1 MNHSN
6 HFLGPAR
13 IDVPSSLL
21 NVRPHWNSVAIADG
35 GILSKAKLKHII
47 DRADIKS
54 WRLLMSAFQ
63 SVYSQLEKGLASEGV
78 SVSRFQ
84 VLFYLYFEPR
94 MKASELSRKLLV
106 TRSNMSM
113 FLRRMETDG
122 LILFDLPSGQKRPE
136 VLLTPKGIKFFES
149 IFPTHATR
157 VGSLVKPFGS
167 QTIRDLEEL
176 QHRVSRRNLK

>member
-1 MNHSN
+1 
-6 HFLGPAR
+6 
-13 IDVPSSLL
+13 L
-21 NVRPHWNSVAIADG
+21 NVGTHRNSINTADG
-35 GILSKAKLKHII
+35 GILSKAKLKQII

-63 SVYSQLEKGLASEGV
+63 SVYSQLEKGLANEGV

-113 FLRRMETDG
+113 FLRRMEADG

-136 VLLTPKGIKFFES
+136 VLLTPKGIRFFES
-149 IFPTHATR
+149 IFPAHATR